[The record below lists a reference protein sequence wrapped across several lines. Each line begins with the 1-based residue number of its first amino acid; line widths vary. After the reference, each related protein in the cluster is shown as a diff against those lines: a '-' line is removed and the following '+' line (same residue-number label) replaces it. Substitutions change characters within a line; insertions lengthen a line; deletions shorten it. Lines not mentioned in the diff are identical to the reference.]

1 MKQQT
6 KAYLLA
12 LTAILFWSTMSSA
25 FKITLRYTDPL
36 NLLLF
41 SSFFSIIVLFALLLL
56 NGKVPLL
63 KQTRLKDLRNSAL
76 LGLLN
81 PFLYYVVLFR
91 AYELLP
97 AQEAGTLNYI
107 WPVVLVLFSIPLL
120 KQKISWLSIL
130 AIFVSF
136 LGIIIISTHGD
147 VLSFQFTDT
156 LGVILA
162 VGSAVFWALFFLLNV
177 RDKRDENVKIFWNIS
192 FGFLYILIINLL
204 FSDIQ
209 LPGSWGLL
217 GAMYIGAFEMG
228 ITFVIWLTALR
239 LSKSTAKISNLVYL
253 SPFIALFFI
262 RFAVG
267 EIILLSTIIG
277 LLFVVSGIILQKYSK

>member
-41 SSFFSIIVLFALLLL
+41 SSFFSIIVLFALLLM
-56 NGKVPLL
+56 NGKIPLL
-63 KQTRLKDLRNSAL
+63 KQTSLKDLRNSAL

-120 KQKISWLSIL
+120 KQKIGWLSML
-130 AIFVSF
+130 AIFISF

-147 VLSFQFTDT
+147 VLSFQFTDRI
-156 LGVILA
+156 GVILA

-192 FGFLYILIINLL
+192 FGFLYILI
-204 FSDIQ
+204 FSMFFSEIQ
-209 LPGSWGLL
+209 LPRKWGLL
-217 GAMYIGAFEMG
+217 GALYIGAFEMG

-277 LLFVVSGIILQKYSK
+277 LVFVVSGIILQKYSK